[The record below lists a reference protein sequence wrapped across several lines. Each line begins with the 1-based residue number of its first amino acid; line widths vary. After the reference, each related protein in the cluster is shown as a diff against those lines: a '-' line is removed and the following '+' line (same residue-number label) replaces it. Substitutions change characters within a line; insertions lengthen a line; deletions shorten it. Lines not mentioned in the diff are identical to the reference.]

1 MSGGHTAEQE
11 LTLPG
16 PPELGFTMLHIS
28 TGVLGFTRAEGS
40 EPAPTSVQSSLEPH
54 LRVSP
59 KRGKDKGEESP
70 VPGGTAG
77 SPGHWLMAK
86 AGASR
91 DSCGLVS

>member
-54 LRVSP
+54 LRGSDPSP
-59 KRGKDKGEESP
+59 KRGKGKGE
-70 VPGGTAG
+70 V
-77 SPGHWLMAK
+77 
-86 AGASR
+86 
-91 DSCGLVS
+91 